1 MAYPISYTINTC
13 SSIINTLN
21 DICIQPQDKKQSH
34 QYNLL
39 LLFIVNIDIILY
51 LKISV
56 IYYRVENKVNCVNIK
71 RNQEKDIVQTDS
83 KKSIQ
88 NKRCQNLR
96 IVSDFIPS
104 FNGKG

>member
-1 MAYPISYTINTC
+1 MIFVFSPKIKSKVTN
-13 SSIINTLN
+13 II
-21 DICIQPQDKKQSH
+21 
-34 QYNLL
+34 YYYF
-39 LLFIVNIDIILY
+39 FIVNIDIILY

>member
-1 MAYPISYTINTC
+1 MIFVFSPKIKSKVTN
-13 SSIINTLN
+13 II
-21 DICIQPQDKKQSH
+21 
-34 QYNLL
+34 YYY
-39 LLFIVNIDIILY
+39 LFIVNIDIILY